1 MPRFITNDGVTLNYE
16 DDGRGATV
24 VLINGYCAPAT
35 AWALTQDALLDAGFR
50 VIALDR
56 RSTGDSETPM
66 FGQRM
71 ARHGR
76 DIAELLNH
84 LELSEVTMV
93 GASMG
98 GNAIWSYVDQCGA
111 DKLRGVVIVDQT
123 PKMLNSPDW
132 SYGFYGFEA
141 SNVGTL
147 FAEGVPSTGVG
158 RALDKSSL
166 AMARLIDRL
175 GAPPTFRDPAAVET
189 IKLLADHAVQ
199 DWRDVVD
206 RIARPVLM
214 MAGRESQVWPCEHAA
229 AAVAGNPHGR
239 AVIIEDSGHAVNIDQ
254 PDRFNEVLL
263 DFLGSDQANDGQ
275 VIQSGAHT

>member
-16 DDGRGATV
+16 DEGRGQAV

-35 AWALTQDALLDAGFR
+35 AWALTQDSLLDAGFR
-50 VIALDR
+50 VVAFDR
-56 RSTGDSETPM
+56 RSTGESETPI

-76 DIAELLNH
+76 DIAELLDH

-98 GNAIWSYVDQCGA
+98 GNAIWAYIDQCGA
-111 DKLRGVVIVDQT
+111 GRLRGVVVVDQT

-141 SNVGTL
+141 NSAGTL
-147 FAEGVPSTGVG
+147 FAEGVPPTGVG
-158 RALDKSSL
+158 RAPEKSGP
-166 AMARLIDRL
+166 AIARLIDRL
-175 GAPPTFRDPAAVET
+175 GAPPSFRDPAAVET

-199 DWRDVVD
+199 DWRDLVE
-206 RIARPVLM
+206 RTARPVLM
-214 MAGRESQVWPCEHAA
+214 IAGRESQVWPCEHAA
-229 AAVAGNPHGR
+229 AAVAGNPYGR

-254 PDRFNEVLL
+254 PDRFNDVLL
-263 DFLGSDQANDGQ
+263 DFLGSDHVNDDQ
-275 VIQSGAHT
+275 ITQRGARP